1 MRVFL
6 SKFHWIIGGV
16 LGALL
21 LAGCSMVRLGY
32 SQAPNLAYWW
42 IDGHADLTGEQ
53 TPRVREAIDQWFAWH
68 RRTQLPDYA
77 TLLARA
83 QSELLQPT
91 TPQAMC
97 GWRDLAQRR
106 LDVAVEQATPA
117 LAALIVTLAP
127 EQLRHIERK
136 LAKDGD
142 ELRADFAQ
150 ADRAERAKA
159 AFKRTL
165 ERYETLYGQLDEPQ
179 RARLAL
185 WLAQSSFDAER
196 WLAERERRIRDLMQT
211 LQQVSTAA
219 RTLEPAAATAQA
231 QGAVR
236 VLVERTLRSPRPDYR
251 SHQERL
257 ALENCELAA
266 TLHNLTTPAQR
277 QHARRKLKGW
287 EEDLRLLVGS
297 DIASAAGSAKPAP

>member
-97 GWRDLAQRR
+97 GWRDLAQHR

-127 EQLRHIERK
+127 DQLRHIERK

-185 WLAQSSFDAER
+185 WLAQSSFDADR

-231 QGAVR
+231 AVR